1 MVITYLVFG
10 TDNSNYGQ
18 AIFSIL
24 SFLSQTNDNDKVAVV
39 SDHPEKFS
47 FLSDRIIVIGINEE
61 KLTEW
66 KGKYQFFW
74 RVKIKTL
81 QLVTSKYENHS
92 ILYLDSDTF
101 LFGSLDRIKSCLDEG
116 INLMHTN
123 EGKLS
128 KLASKTERKM
138 WSQVKNRDYAGIT
151 IDPDTCMWNAGV
163 VAVSHKNIDKLD
175 LALDICDSMCAEKV
189 TPRLIEQF
197 AFSVAMG
204 AGVRLIAAENEIGHY
219 WGNKGMWNNKIQDFI
234 YDSYMNGL
242 SIDEQIDKVKNTEF
256 NKIPVNIKSSNTKKR
271 LNNTI
276 SKIFPDKY
284 AVYIPNK

>member
-1 MVITYLVFG
+1 MF
-10 TDNSNYGQ
+10 
-18 AIFSIL
+18 
-24 SFLSQTNDNDKVAVV
+24 
-39 SDHPEKFS
+39 E
-47 FLSDRIIVIGINEE
+47 
-61 KLTEW
+61 
-66 KGKYQFFW
+66 
-74 RVKIKTL
+74 
-81 QLVTSKYENHS
+81 
-92 ILYLDSDTF
+92 
-101 LFGSLDRIKSCLDEG
+101 SLDRIKSCLDEG

-123 EGKLS
+123 EGKLN

-138 WSQVKNRDYAGIT
+138 WSQVKNCDYAGVT
-151 IDPDTCMWNAGV
+151 INKDTCMWNAGV

-242 SIDEQIDKVKNTEF
+242 SIEDQVDKVK
-256 NKIPVNIKSSNTKKR
+256 IRDSTK
-271 LNNTI
+271 
-276 SKIFPDKY
+276 Y
-284 AVYIPNK
+284 Q